1 MPGFD
6 FDTIDVDAYE
16 RYRPSY
22 ASEAVEWFEQRAGM
36 HPHAR
41 VLDLAAGTG
50 KLTRAL
56 SAAGMDVL
64 AVEPSAMM
72 RRKLAEAVPVEQVVR
87 GTAEAIP
94 LPDESVD
101 AVTVAQAFHQFR
113 LLEAIEEIHRV
124 LRMGGHLALFWNV
137 YRPGDPTKVAIDAI
151 IDRYIPPEIAVQ
163 AASGIWQEALRSSD
177 RFESIEVRAFPHPH
191 TLPAARLGALM
202 ATSSDVAALPL
213 DQRRRLL
220 EETEELARPL
230 AAAELTIDADT
241 RVDLF
246 RRI

>member
-6 FDTIDVDAYE
+6 YDTIDVDDYE

-22 ASEAVEWFEQRAGM
+22 ASEAVEWFKRRAGLS
-36 HPHAR
+36 PHAR

-56 SAAGMDVL
+56 FAAGMDVL

-72 RRKLAEAVPVEQVVR
+72 RRKLAEAIPVERVMQ

-113 LLEAIEEIHRV
+113 LNDAIQEIYRV
-124 LRMGGHLALFWNV
+124 LRKGGHLALFWNV
-137 YRPGDPTKVAIDAI
+137 YRPGE
-151 IDRYIPPEIAVQ
+151 R
-163 AASGIWQEALRSSD
+163 
-177 RFESIEVRAFPHPH
+177 
-191 TLPAARLGALM
+191 
-202 ATSSDVAALPL
+202 
-213 DQRRRLL
+213 
-220 EETEELARPL
+220 
-230 AAAELTIDADT
+230 
-241 RVDLF
+241 
-246 RRI
+246 